1 MNHAHTVRLDFSST
15 FEMLD
20 FVQVASDHVAR
31 LAGLDE
37 ESLHWVSVAIRE
49 SVINAI
55 KHGNRGDEAKRVYV
69 ELTPLD
75 AETPPG
81 IAIRVRDEGPG
92 FDPSSVPDCL
102 ASENLLKASGRGI
115 FLMRSFMDEMVMR
128 RAPEGGMEVLMVKRA
143 NGHQET

>member
-1 MNHAHTVRLDFSST
+1 
-15 FEMLD
+15 
-20 FVQVASDHVAR
+20 
-31 LAGLDE
+31 
-37 ESLHWVSVAIRE
+37 
-49 SVINAI
+49 
-55 KHGNRGDEAKRVYV
+55 V